1 MWARYRNFI
10 ATLICAT
17 TVCTPVHAQNC
28 NSEIYRLYHPDE
40 CTKSETSSIKTGTI
54 IAGSALALVG
64 GGIALLGNSSS
75 GSSSNSNTPR
85 VLQPTTSTYDHV
97 GADVDI
103 ASINRIIQDSEYSK
117 NIDQYNEIR
126 LAYSLARGYTGL
138 GTTIAV
144 FDSGKN
150 TWHGGNVAHFA
161 SGQIAPNATVNSY
174 MVSDRNGNFMPFN
187 EIATVIESA
196 NNANVY
202 NFSWAMDKPATQ
214 IKSRSQL
221 EHLTSASFINSLT
234 NAATQKDAIFVWAAG
249 NEYRTQPNALAAMP
263 NVIPELQ
270 GHVVNVVA
278 WDNATGALAD
288 FSNSCG
294 VTMNY
299 CITAPGTNLTSPQ
312 TSEPVHGTSF
322 AAPIVSSAIAVIRE
336 AFPYMK
342 STEITHLLFTTARD
356 LGVAGIDETYGHGML
371 DLERATRPV
380 GTTLVPLSDGM
391 TVNLTQARVGSSIG
405 NQIKSKDIKFAFV
418 DSYGRAFETSL
429 NDNIKIKNRSIGF
442 ERLREHNTPQA
453 TIGKFTFGTKQS
465 DLLMADGFLQ
475 SDTRN
480 TMTFIR
486 YDDKIE
492 LGNTELF
499 QHTTFGTMNPRPTP
513 ESMISGFFNVY
524 TASIFMGT
532 SYKDFSFSIGIP
544 DTIIGGNAHLN
555 IPTGRTSSGE
565 YTFRGTTIDLT
576 NHTPTLEYNATYK
589 FVTAGFVDN
598 PYGTDEFYI
607 LGRGK
612 LEF

>member
-1 MWARYRNFI
+1 MSN
-10 ATLICAT
+10 
-17 TVCTPVHAQNC
+17 
-28 NSEIYRLYHPDE
+28 
-40 CTKSETSSIKTGTI
+40 
-54 IAGSALALVG
+54 
-64 GGIALLGNSSS
+64 
-75 GSSSNSNTPR
+75 SSSNSGSDNNIPR
-85 VLQPTTSTYDHV
+85 VVQSTQTTYNQV

-103 ASINRIIQDSEYSK
+103 ASINNIIQDAEYTK

-138 GTTIAV
+138 GTTIGV

-150 TWHGGNVAHFA
+150 TWHGGNVAYLSA
-161 SGQIAPNATVNSY
+161 GLIAPNANVNSY
-174 MVSDRNGNFMPFN
+174 VVSDRDGNFMSFN
-187 EIATVIESA
+187 DIAQAIKSA
-196 NNANVY
+196 SGTNVY
-202 NFSWAMDKPATQ
+202 NFSWSMDKPANQ
-214 IKSRSQL
+214 INSRNHL

-234 NAATQKDAIFVWAAG
+234 NAATQDDAIFVWAAG
-249 NEYRTQPNALAAMP
+249 NDGRAQPNGLTALP
-263 NVIPELQ
+263 NVVPELN

-278 WDNATGALAD
+278 WDSATGELAT
-288 FSNSCG
+288 FSNACG

-299 CITAPGTNLTSPQ
+299 CITAPGTNLSSPQ
-312 TSEPVHGTSF
+312 SSEPLDGTSF

-342 STEITHLLFTTARD
+342 STEITQLLFETARD
-356 LGVAGIDETYGHGML
+356 LGIAGIDETYGHGML

-380 GTTLVPLSDGM
+380 GTALVPLSDGM
-391 TVNLTQARVGSSIG
+391 SVSLRRARVGTAIAP
-405 NQIKSKDIKFAFV
+405 QIKSKDIKFAFV

-429 NDNIKIKNRSIGF
+429 NDNIKIQNRSIGF

-453 TIGKFTFGTKQS
+453 TIGKITLGTKQS

-480 TMTFIR
+480 TLTFIR
-486 YDDKIE
+486 YDDKIS

-499 QHTTFGTMNPRPTP
+499 QHTTFGTMNPRPTS

-524 TASIFMGT
+524 TASVFVGMRHN
-532 SYKDFSFSIGIP
+532 DFTFSVGIP

-555 IPTGRTSSGE
+555 IPTGRDTSGE

-576 NHTPTLEYNATYK
+576 NNNPTLEYNATYK
-589 FVTAGFVDN
+589 FLTAGFVDN

-607 LGRGK
+607 LTRGK
-612 LEF
+612 LKF

>member
-1 MWARYRNFI
+1 MWARYRIFI
-10 ATLICAT
+10 TSLICAT
-17 TVCTPVHAQNC
+17 AICAPVHAQNC
-28 NSEIYRLYHPDE
+28 DSAIYRLYHPDK
-40 CTKSETSSIKTGTI
+40 CDKFINSTIKKSAI
-54 IAGSALALVG
+54 ITGSAIGLVG
-64 GGIALLGNSSS
+64 GAIVLFGNTSSDSSS
-75 GSSSNSNTPR
+75 DNGTPQA
-85 VLQPTTSTYDHV
+85 LQPTASTYDHV

-103 ASINRIIQDSEYSK
+103 ASINRIIQDHEYSK
-117 NIDQYNEIR
+117 NINQYNEIR

-138 GTTIAV
+138 GSTIAV
-144 FDSGKN
+144 LDSGKN
-150 TWHGGNVAHFA
+150 TWHGGNVAYFA

-174 MVSDRNGNFMPFN
+174 MVSDRDGNFMPFN
-187 EIATVIESA
+187 EIANVIESA
-196 NNANVY
+196 NGSNIY

-214 IKSRSQL
+214 IKSRTQL
-221 EHLTSASFINSLT
+221 ERLTSVNFINSLT
-234 NAATQKDAIFVWAAG
+234 NAATQNDAIFVWAAG

-278 WDNATGALAD
+278 WDSATGALAD

-299 CITAPGTNLTSPQ
+299 CITAPGTNLTTPQ
-312 TSEPVHGTSF
+312 SSETLNGTSF

-356 LGVAGIDETYGHGML
+356 LGIAGIDETYGHGML

-380 GTTLVPLSDGM
+380 GTPLVPLSDGT

-429 NDNIKIKNRSIGF
+429 NNNIKIQNRSIGF

-453 TIGKFTFGTKQS
+453 KIGKITLGIKQS

-475 SDTRN
+475 SNTRN

-486 YDDKIE
+486 YDDKIQ

-499 QHTTFGTMNPRPTP
+499 QQTTFGSMNPRPTP

-524 TASIFMGT
+524 TASIFIGAR
-532 SYKDFSFSIGIP
+532 YNDLSFSIGIP
-544 DTIIGGNAHLN
+544 DTIVGGNAHLN
-555 IPTGRTSSGE
+555 IPTGRTTSGE
-565 YTFRGTTIDLT
+565 YTFRGATIDLT
-576 NHTPTLEYNATYK
+576 NHDPTLEYNATYK

-607 LGRGK
+607 LGRGRLK
-612 LEF
+612 F